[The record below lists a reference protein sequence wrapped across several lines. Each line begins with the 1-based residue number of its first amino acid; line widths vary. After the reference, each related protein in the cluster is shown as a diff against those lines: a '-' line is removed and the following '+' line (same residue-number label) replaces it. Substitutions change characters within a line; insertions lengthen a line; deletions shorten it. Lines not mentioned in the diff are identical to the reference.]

1 MVSTYCNPN
10 KEKLK
15 LLNNIVYAGIGY
27 WVLVIRTWYWV
38 LVIKTW
44 YWVLVQIY

>member
-15 LLNNIVYAGIGY
+15 LLNNIVYAGLG
-27 WVLVIRTWYWV
+27 LVNGFNILGIDEWF
-38 LVIKTW
+38 
-44 YWVLVQIY
+44 